1 MNNNINKPL
10 ILDRIKRLYGIKS
23 NRDLAIFL
31 GVSPQTI
38 SNWYLRNT
46 IDYDLVLSKCKG
58 VDLDLLIWGATE
70 HHENVAK
77 DDITEPSEISRI
89 DDEYI
94 FKAVKSSDG
103 RETLF
108 EYLCK
113 QANYQKEIK
122 VSEALQGLI
131 GNINSFTNEYNI
143 RRQFSAIYKQLK
155 DGEISKSNL
164 IELFQGLILKDRI
177 FLGIIKPYL
186 KELTAIDN
194 LIYIQEDGDKMPDLS
209 LFEL

>member
-1 MNNNINKPL
+1 MSENINKPL

-23 NRDLAIFL
+23 NRDLATFF

-58 VDLDLLIWGATE
+58 VSLDLLIWGATE
-70 HHENVAK
+70 QQEDITK
-77 DDITEPSEISRI
+77 DDITEPSELSII

-94 FKAVKSSDG
+94 YKAVKSSDG

-113 QANYQKEIK
+113 QTNYQKEIK
-122 VSEALQGLI
+122 VSGAIQSLI

-143 RRQFSAIYKQLK
+143 HRQFSAIYNQLK
-155 DGEISKSNL
+155 DGDISKSNL
-164 IELFQGLILKDRI
+164 IELFQGLISKDRI
-177 FLGIIKPYL
+177 FWGVIKPYL
-186 KELTAIDN
+186 KELTAINN
-194 LIYIQEDGDKMPDLS
+194 LIYIQENGDETPDLS